1 MIALGGRGP
10 GSGRGWC
17 PSLAELAGW
26 LADSL
31 PVYRQAAPG
40 LPLFGMPEVDL
51 QSNGVGAEVEVKKLQ
66 ELVRKLEQQNER
78 LRSRA
83 GPQLQPASPEETL
96 QYFLAHAGGGQDTED
111 GSQASVLDQLE
122 LLDLSSLS
130 CWDESEETW

>member
-1 MIALGGRGP
+1 
-10 GSGRGWC
+10 
-17 PSLAELAGW
+17 
-26 LADSL
+26 
-31 PVYRQAAPG
+31 
-40 LPLFGMPEVDL
+40 MPEVDL
-51 QSNGVGAEVEVKKLQ
+51 QSNGLGAEVEVKKLQ

-83 GPQLQPASPEETL
+83 GPEETV

-111 GSQASVLDQLE
+111 GSQASVLDQLD

>member
-1 MIALGGRGP
+1 
-10 GSGRGWC
+10 
-17 PSLAELAGW
+17 
-26 LADSL
+26 
-31 PVYRQAAPG
+31 
-40 LPLFGMPEVDL
+40 MPEVDL

-83 GPQLQPASPEETL
+83 GPEETL
-96 QYFLAHAGGGQDTED
+96 QYFLAHTGGGQDTGD